1 MQVETEKDYLTVGF
15 ASARAT
21 AAALDGFS
29 LDSADAFETAFTR
42 FIQFLASAACD
53 PDFIPSV
60 LDDQDP
66 YFMPALAR
74 IDADV
79 TVRKESVAS
88 NAWEPEFRVGPYGSR
103 ARDPS

>member
-1 MQVETEKDYLTVGF
+1 VSAC
-15 ASARAT
+15 ASAT
-21 AAALDGFS
+21 ALDGFS
-29 LDSADAFETAFTR
+29 LDSADSFETAFTR
-42 FIQFLASAACD
+42 YIQFLASAACD

-88 NAWEPEFRVGPYGSR
+88 NAWEPEFRVRLARRGSGANGTIR
-103 ARDPS
+103 GSNHAA